1 MYYIKLFILYIK
13 YLIKAEAQ
21 YRANFITGLFAN
33 FLTYFLT
40 YMSVWVIT
48 NRFDSLNGWNYN
60 DLVFLTALHL
70 FSYGIASTF
79 LWGYIF
85 GLEKKINDG
94 SFDKV
99 LVRPIDPVVSLSLEG
114 FAWTGIGQI
123 VVSSFFL
130 IGSLVAGDIE
140 WSFYKAIVL
149 ILSIIGAILIQ
160 CSAHLFFGT
169 LSFWMRKSF
178 SLANVLY
185 YTFRYFINYPLT
197 IYGKIVRYTLT
208 FILPWGFINYYPAV
222 FILDKKELHADWYI
236 FTPILGVVLFVLTIG
251 FSKLGIKKYESV
263 GN

>member
-1 MYYIKLFILYIK
+1 MYYIKLFLLYIK

-21 YRANFITGLFAN
+21 YRANFITGIFAN

-48 NRFDSLNGWNYN
+48 NRFQSLSGWSYN
-60 DLVFLTALHL
+60 DLVLLTALHL

-79 LWGYIF
+79 LWGYIY
-85 GLEKKINDG
+85 GLENRINDG

-99 LVRPIDPVVSLSLEG
+99 LTRPLDPVVSLALEG

-123 VVSSFFL
+123 LVSGLFL
-130 IGSLVAGDIE
+130 IGALVSGNIE
-140 WSFYKAIVL
+140 WSVYKAFVL
-149 ILSIIGAILIQ
+149 VMSILGAILIQ
-160 CSAHLFFGT
+160 CAAHLIFGT
-169 LSFWMRKSF
+169 LSFWMGKSF

-197 IYGKIVRYTLT
+197 IYGKWIRYTLT

-222 FILDKKELHADWYI
+222 YILDKKETHAHWYI
-236 FTPILGVVLFVLTIG
+236 YTPVLGVALFVLSIV